1 MKRRDILPYTGNAQA
16 DQLLAKYMGPVVENV
31 ISRAVVS
38 PKYQSLDNPT
48 KELVMREILKEVRK
62 ETKPFAQ
69 AEDPARFAK
78 IQYNRLSKNLRKIIE
93 RIE

>member
-1 MKRRDILPYTGNAQA
+1 
-16 DQLLAKYMGPVVENV
+16 
-31 ISRAVVS
+31 
-38 PKYQSLDNPT
+38 
-48 KELVMREILKEVRK
+48 MREILKEVRK